1 MNNRFVKIGEAA
13 KLLGVSVQAL
23 RNWEV
28 EGKIMPSH
36 RTPGGQRMSDLA
48 ELLGVNDLTYPTIAY
63 ARVSSSDQKKDLERQ
78 HAVLEAFCDKN
89 GWQTEIIRDLGS
101 GMNYNNQGL
110 GRLLELMVHGQMS
123 RLVIPFLVI
132 YHSYVAQTVS
142 LCPIPPHFVKFGNV
156 TSFFRIGII
165 THKDRLLRFG
175 AEIVFRICEL
185 KDIEVVIIN
194 KSKQPSFEEELT
206 RDVMEIMTVFCA
218 KLYGRRSH
226 TSKKMAEEIDKIVN
240 DAQLQMQ
247 SNFGANNADPL
258 PEDSTQSE

>member
-123 RLVIPFLVI
+123 RLVI
-132 YHSYVAQTVS
+132 
-142 LCPIPPHFVKFGNV
+142 
-156 TSFFRIGII
+156 

-185 KDIEVVIIN
+185 KGIEVVIIN
-194 KSKQPSFEEELT
+194 KSKRPSFEEELT

-240 DAQLQMQ
+240 DEQLQMQ

>member
-23 RNWEV
+23 RNWEM

-36 RTPGGQRMSDLA
+36 RTPGGQRMYDLA

-63 ARVSSSDQKKDLERQ
+63 ARVSSSDQKEDLERQ
-78 HAVLEAFCDKN
+78 HAVLEAFCNKN

-101 GMNYNNQGL
+101 GMNYKKKGL
-110 GRLLELMVHGQMS
+110 LHLLELMVHGQMS
-123 RLVIPFLVI
+123 RLMV
-132 YHSYVAQTVS
+132 
-142 LCPIPPHFVKFGNV
+142 
-156 TSFFRIGII
+156 I

-185 KDIEVVIIN
+185 KGIEVVIIN
-194 KSKQPSFEEELT
+194 KGEQPSFEEELT

-218 KLYGRRSH
+218 KLYGQRSH
-226 TSKKMAEEIDKIVN
+226 KSKKMAEDIENIVSQEKS
-240 DAQLQMQ
+240 QLELQ
-247 SNFGANNADPL
+247 FGTPTNPADRTR
-258 PEDSTQSE
+258 PE

>member
-78 HAVLEAFCDKN
+78 HAVLEAFCNKN

-123 RLVIPFLVI
+123 RLVI
-132 YHSYVAQTVS
+132 
-142 LCPIPPHFVKFGNV
+142 
-156 TSFFRIGII
+156 

-185 KDIEVVIIN
+185 KGIEVVIIN

-240 DAQLQMQ
+240 DEQLQMQ
-247 SNFGANNADPL
+247 SNFGANNAAPL

>member
-23 RNWEV
+23 RNWEM

-36 RTPGGQRMSDLA
+36 RTPGGQRMYDLA

-63 ARVSSSDQKKDLERQ
+63 ARVSSSDQKEDLERQ
-78 HAVLEAFCDKN
+78 YAVLEAFCNKN
-89 GWQTEIIRDLGS
+89 GWQPTEIIRDLGS
-101 GMNYNNQGL
+101 GMHYNKKGL
-110 GRLLELMVHGQMS
+110 RRLLELMVQGQMS
-123 RLVIPFLVI
+123 RLV
-132 YHSYVAQTVS
+132 
-142 LCPIPPHFVKFGNV
+142 
-156 TSFFRIGII
+156 I

-185 KDIEVVIIN
+185 KGIEVVIIN
-194 KSKQPSFEEELT
+194 KGEQASFEEELT

-226 TSKKMAEEIDKIVN
+226 KSKKMAQEIEHIVSEEKE
-240 DAQLQMQ
+240 QLELQCGTPN
-247 SNFGANNADPL
+247 SENR
-258 PEDSTQSE
+258 TQSE

>member
-36 RTPGGQRMSDLA
+36 RTPGGQRMYDLA

-78 HAVLEAFCDKN
+78 HAVLEAFCNKN

-123 RLVIPFLVI
+123 RLVI
-132 YHSYVAQTVS
+132 
-142 LCPIPPHFVKFGNV
+142 
-156 TSFFRIGII
+156 

-185 KDIEVVIIN
+185 KGIEVVIIN

>member
-1 MNNRFVKIGEAA
+1 MNNRFVKIGEDA

-36 RTPGGQRMSDLA
+36 RTPGGQKMSDLA

-123 RLVIPFLVI
+123 RLVI
-132 YHSYVAQTVS
+132 
-142 LCPIPPHFVKFGNV
+142 
-156 TSFFRIGII
+156 

-185 KDIEVVIIN
+185 KGIEVVIIN

-226 TSKKMAEEIDKIVN
+226 KSKKMAEEIDKIVN

>member
-48 ELLGVNDLTYPTIAY
+48 DLLGVNDLTYPTIAY

-123 RLVIPFLVI
+123 RLVI
-132 YHSYVAQTVS
+132 
-142 LCPIPPHFVKFGNV
+142 
-156 TSFFRIGII
+156 

-185 KDIEVVIIN
+185 KGIEVVIIN

-226 TSKKMAEEIDKIVN
+226 KSKKMAEEIDKIVN
-240 DAQLQMQ
+240 DEQLQMQ
-247 SNFGANNADPL
+247 SNFGANNAAPL

>member
-36 RTPGGQRMSDLA
+36 RTPGGQRMYDLA

-123 RLVIPFLVI
+123 RLVI
-132 YHSYVAQTVS
+132 
-142 LCPIPPHFVKFGNV
+142 
-156 TSFFRIGII
+156 

-185 KDIEVVIIN
+185 KGIEVVIIN

-226 TSKKMAEEIDKIVN
+226 KSKKMAEAIDKIVN

-247 SNFGANNADPL
+247 LNFGANNADPL

>member
-36 RTPGGQRMSDLA
+36 RTPGGQRMYDLA

-78 HAVLEAFCDKN
+78 HAVLEAFCNKN
-89 GWQTEIIRDLGS
+89 GWQTEIIRNLGS

-123 RLVIPFLVI
+123 RLVI
-132 YHSYVAQTVS
+132 
-142 LCPIPPHFVKFGNV
+142 
-156 TSFFRIGII
+156 

-185 KDIEVVIIN
+185 KGIEVVIIN
-194 KSKQPSFEEELT
+194 KSKQPCFEEELT

>member
-13 KLLGVSVQAL
+13 KLLCVSVQAL

-36 RTPGGQRMSDLA
+36 RTPGGQRMYDLA

-123 RLVIPFLVI
+123 RLVI
-132 YHSYVAQTVS
+132 
-142 LCPIPPHFVKFGNV
+142 
-156 TSFFRIGII
+156 

-185 KDIEVVIIN
+185 KGIEVVIIN

>member
-1 MNNRFVKIGEAA
+1 M
-13 KLLGVSVQAL
+13 
-23 RNWEV
+23 
-28 EGKIMPSH
+28 
-36 RTPGGQRMSDLA
+36 
-48 ELLGVNDLTYPTIAY
+48 VNDLTYPTLAY

-123 RLVIPFLVI
+123 RLVI
-132 YHSYVAQTVS
+132 
-142 LCPIPPHFVKFGNV
+142 
-156 TSFFRIGII
+156 

-185 KDIEVVIIN
+185 KGIEVVIIN

-206 RDVMEIMTVFCA
+206 RDVMEILTVFCA

-226 TSKKMAEEIDKIVN
+226 TSQKMAEEIDKIVN